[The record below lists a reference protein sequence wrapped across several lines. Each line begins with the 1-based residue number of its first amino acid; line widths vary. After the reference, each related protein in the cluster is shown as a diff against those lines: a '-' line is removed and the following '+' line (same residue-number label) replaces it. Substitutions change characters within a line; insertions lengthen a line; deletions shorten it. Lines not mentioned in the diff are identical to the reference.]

1 MVTPKTDGYAKVR
14 WSRPSPMSCYGTSS
28 VTSLQSIQNQQQNME
43 NGNSQFLETKTIS
56 QNISMLV
63 YMKCFSFPFFF
74 IRETTL
80 ISNPCLFN
88 QNKDGNDCKGNFASK
103 DFYKSNK
110 N

>member
-1 MVTPKTDGYAKVR
+1 M
-14 WSRPSPMSCYGTSS
+14 
-28 VTSLQSIQNQQQNME
+28 
-43 NGNSQFLETKTIS
+43 ETKTIS

-88 QNKDGNDCKGNFASK
+88 QNKDGNDCKGNFTPN
-103 DFYKSNK
+103 DVYESNK
-110 N
+110 SWTISTVYSISQFQCKNEVLISMAFFFIDNDNNCVACGIAYLKFD